1 MVVRSRPRRRLVVAI
16 LLSLVAAATGPA
28 VRGDDGGATAA
39 PAAPSVPK
47 PPSSRPTRTDRSP
60 TRTAPAVSKEDL
72 EARIRFLAS
81 DAMAG
86 RFSTEP
92 GGLAAAQYVA
102 DEFERLGLEPK
113 GDGGWFQ
120 PFEIPIPRL
129 GVDNALTI
137 VLADARIPLVV
148 EKDWNPLS
156 VSPRRDVTG
165 PLVFAGYGVANPE
178 KGYDDFAGLDVRGKV
193 VLVLRREPPWA
204 GGPSAH
210 ATFLAKL
217 SEAAKRGAAALL
229 VVNDPRSRGKNP
241 DRLVSWNG
249 ALGAPPGSA
258 TIPYAFV
265 SQDAAARLLAPLGTS
280 LVELQ
285 RAIDEAPGGPKAV
298 SSAEVKGVAVRL
310 ATSIERSTGANAR
323 NVCGFLPGSDPALAK
338 EVVVVGAHHD
348 HVGRGLVGSAGGPA
362 DEGRVHPG
370 ADDNASGTAC
380 LLELA
385 EALATADRRPR
396 RPVLFLS
403 FSGEELGLL
412 GSVHYVNHPT
422 VPLADLDV
430 MVNCD
435 MIGRY
440 DAKRTMEIGGVG
452 TGEGLRE
459 TVERANAPY
468 GLVLTW
474 DPSGVAPSDNTSFFR
489 KRVPVLFFF
498 TGIHPEY
505 HTPRDTPDTINY
517 PDAARVTSLCLDT
530 VRDLANRDARVVYTT
545 PPPEAAGGKAAL
557 GIQPAPGSD
566 AGGVVIQSLV
576 EGGAAAM
583 AGLAE
588 GDVIVAIGPYV
599 VDSLRDLFKALG
611 SLKPGE
617 KVLVK
622 YVRGGERRT
631 VDVVLGARK

>member
-1 MVVRSRPRRRLVVAI
+1 MAVRSRVRRRLVAALLLPLATVTLGPVAQ
-16 LLSLVAAATGPA
+16 
-28 VRGDDGGATAA
+28 GDDGGVGPSA

-47 PPSSRPTRTDRSP
+47 APPTRVDRSP
-60 TRTAPAVSKEDL
+60 TKTGPAVSKADL

-92 GGLAAAQYVA
+92 GGFAASQYVA
-102 DEFERLGLEPK
+102 DEFERLGLEPR
-113 GDGGWFQ
+113 GDDGWFQ

-129 GVDNALTI
+129 GIDNAMTI
-137 VLADARIPLVV
+137 VLEDARIPLVV

-156 VSPRRDVTG
+156 VSPKRDVTA
-165 PLVFAGYGVANPE
+165 PLVFAGYGVENPD
-178 KGYDDFAGLDVRGKV
+178 KGYDDFAGLDVKGRV

-229 VVNDPRSRGKNP
+229 VVNDPRSRGTNP
-241 DRLVSWNG
+241 DRLLSWNG

-265 SQDAAARLLAPLGTS
+265 SQATAERLLAPLGKS
-280 LVELQ
+280 LAELQ
-285 RAIDEAPGGPKAV
+285 QAIDEAPGGPKAV
-298 SSAEVKGVAVRL
+298 SSAEVKHVSVRV
-310 ATSIERSTGANAR
+310 ATSIERSSGRNAR
-323 NVCGFLPGSDPALAK
+323 NVCGFLPGSDPALSK

-362 DEGRVHPG
+362 DEGKIHPG
-370 ADDNASGTAC
+370 ADDNASGTAAM
-380 LLELA
+380 LEIA
-385 EALATADRRPR
+385 EALATAPTRPR
-396 RPVLFLS
+396 RSVLFLS

-412 GSVHYVNHPT
+412 GSVYYVNHPT
-422 VPLADLDV
+422 VPLADMDV

-435 MIGRY
+435 MVGRY

-452 TGEGLRE
+452 TGAGLRE

-517 PDAARVTSLCLDT
+517 VDAERVTSMCRDT
-530 VRDLANRDARVVYTT
+530 VLDLAGRDARVAYTT

-566 AGGVVIQSLV
+566 AGGVVIQAVV
-576 EGGAAAM
+576 EGGAAAT
-583 AGLAE
+583 AGLVE

-599 VDSLRDLFKALG
+599 VDNLRDLFKALG
-611 SLKPGE
+611 SLKPLE

-622 YVRGGERRT
+622 YVRGAEHRT

>member
-1 MVVRSRPRRRLVVAI
+1 MAVRSRVRARLVAPA
-16 LLSLVAAATGPA
+16 LLLLTAASGLPA
-28 VRGDDGGATAA
+28 RADDGGSA
-39 PAAPSVPK
+39 PAAPSVPAI
-47 PPSSRPTRTDRSP
+47 PPTTRPTGGERSP
-60 TRTAPAVSKEDL
+60 SRTGPAVSRADL
-72 EARIRFLAS
+72 EVRIRFLAS

-92 GGLAAAQYVA
+92 GGLAASQYVA
-102 DEFERLGLEPK
+102 DEFARLGLKPR
-113 GDGGWFQ
+113 GDDGWFQ

-137 VLADARIPLVV
+137 VLEGARIPLVV

-156 VSPRRDVTG
+156 VSPKRDVTG
-165 PLVFAGYGVANPE
+165 PLVFAGYGVENPD
-178 KGYDDFAGLDVRGKV
+178 KAYDDFAGLDVKGKV
-193 VLVLRREPPWA
+193 VLVFRREPPWE

-217 SEAAKRGAAALL
+217 NEAAERGAAALL
-229 VVNDPRSRGKNP
+229 VVNDPRSRGTNP
-241 DRLVSWNG
+241 DRLLSWNG

-258 TIPYAFV
+258 KIPYAFV
-265 SQDAAARLLAPLGTS
+265 SQDAAERMLAPLGTS
-280 LVELQ
+280 LGALQ
-285 RAIDEAPGGPKAV
+285 KAIDEAPGGPKAV
-298 SSAEVKGVAVRL
+298 SSAEVRNVSVRV
-310 ATSIERSTGANAR
+310 ATSIERSSGRNAR
-323 NVCGFLPGSDPALAK
+323 NVCGFLPGADAALSR

-362 DEGRVHPG
+362 DEGKIHPG
-370 ADDNASGTAC
+370 ADDNASGTAAM
-380 LLELA
+380 LEIA
-385 EALATADRRPR
+385 ETLATGEKRPR
-396 RPVLFLS
+396 RSVLFLS

-422 VPLADLDV
+422 VPLADMDV

-435 MIGRY
+435 MLGRY
-440 DAKRTMEIGGVG
+440 DEKRTMEIGGVG
-452 TGEGLRE
+452 TGEGLKAL
-459 TVERANAPY
+459 VERANAPY
-468 GLVLTW
+468 GLALTW

-498 TGIHPEY
+498 TGIHPDY
-505 HTPRDTPDTINY
+505 HTPRDTADRINY
-517 PDAARVTSLCLDT
+517 VDAERVTAMCRDT
-530 VRDLANRDARVVYTT
+530 VLELANRDARVAYTT
-545 PPPEAAGGKAAL
+545 PPLHSEPNRATL

-566 AGGVVIQSLV
+566 AGGVVIASIV
-576 EGGAAAM
+576 EGGAAAA

-588 GDVIVAIGPYV
+588 GDVIVAVGPYV
-599 VDSLRDLFKALG
+599 VDSVRDIFKALG

-622 YVRGGERRT
+622 YVRGTEHRT